1 MIVIHFFLKAFGPV
15 HPKQLEYFLRVAEI
29 GSINRAASELRLSQP
44 SLSRWL
50 SILERE
56 VGTPLLIRSRQGIR
70 LSDAG
75 AMLAERSGRILRE
88 LQMLRDDIGRK
99 AITQVALAMPS
110 SMQRLVTA
118 PFAQQIN
125 VQQPHVR
132 LHIYEGINN
141 AVRRWM
147 EQGQVDVAMMAS
159 TEHPPDSFST
169 TPLVSEEL
177 MLVGPRSA
185 NLRLDKPITLKQL
198 GAADLILPGRPN
210 VIRAHVEHALRRA
223 GHELQSRFEAET
235 LSLCMEL
242 TRRGL
247 GHTIM
252 PSCALQGAE
261 LSAELSLAPI
271 SNLRIIWCLHVN
283 RARAHSTNVHAVA
296 EALRAFQATQ
306 ITSGR
311 WRFAELTSRSA
322 ARQQDESKSLARR
335 TASGRDI
342 RPRGSSEQQA
352 IASRVHRPR

>member
-1 MIVIHFFLKAFGPV
+1 VD
-15 HPKQLEYFLRVAEI
+15 PKLLEYFLRVAEI

-56 VGTPLLIRSRQGIR
+56 VGTPLLIRSRQGVR
-70 LSDAG
+70 LNDAG
-75 AMLAERSGRILRE
+75 TILAERAGRILRE
-88 LQMLRDDIGRK
+88 LQVLRDDIGRK

-118 PFAQQIN
+118 PFAQQTNI
-125 VQQPHVR
+125 QQPHIR
-132 LHIYEGINN
+132 LRIYEGINN

-159 TEHPPDSFST
+159 TEQPPESFST
-169 TPLVSEEL
+169 TPLVSEQL
-177 MLVGPRSA
+177 MLVGSRAA

-198 GAADLILPGRPN
+198 GSADLILPGRPN
-210 VIRAHVEHALRRA
+210 VIRAHIERALRRV

-247 GHTIM
+247 GLTIM
-252 PSCALQGAE
+252 PSCALQETE
-261 LSAELSLAPI
+261 LASGLSLAPI
-271 SNLRIIWCLHVN
+271 CNLRIIWCLHVN
-283 RARAHSTNVHAVA
+283 RARAHCTNVHAVA
-296 EALRAFQATQ
+296 EALRTYQATQ

-311 WRFAELTSRSA
+311 WRFAELTSRSSP
-322 ARQQDESKSLARR
+322 RRQDELRSLTRR
-335 TASGRDI
+335 AALTR
-342 RPRGSSEQQA
+342 R
-352 IASRVHRPR
+352 